1 MIKLRTFGGLFLER
15 DGTRLDALS
24 GQRKGLAL
32 LAMLAAAGE
41 RGVSRETALSLL
53 WPDSPEDRARTSLR
67 QLVHALRSQLE
78 EPELLEQSAELR
90 LNPGVTAS
98 DVADFRDAIDR
109 GSLSAAVA
117 HYAGPFLHG
126 FQLKGAD
133 GFERWAET
141 ERSNLAQTLLRTLER
156 LAVQATRAGDVHE
169 AVEAWR
175 RLTNLE
181 PLSARFTV
189 GVMNALDAAGER
201 NAALQ
206 HARVYHALARQE
218 LDGAPDPVVTELEA
232 RLREAV
238 TPGSPPVAAT
248 GVAASPSRLRTAD
261 TISLGERS
269 APQATPSMLVDPPS
283 LALASPSGAPRLA
296 GRRLFVLALAGAV
309 IIVASFALQ
318 AIRRRGDA
326 VTNTRP
332 APGNQ
337 GSTVI
342 VASVAVMPFVNTS
355 GDPTNEPLSDGLT
368 DELIGALGRIPD
380 LRVVGRTSV
389 FAMKGRGLTVHAVG
403 DTLGVASVVE
413 GSVRRVGDRI
423 KVTAQ
428 LVRVTD
434 NVVLWADGY
443 DRTLTDVLAVQ
454 EEIAR
459 SIVSALRVRLGG
471 RDTPRL
477 VGRTTADPVAYDL
490 FLRGR
495 HIFSTRPDRDG
506 VLRSRDYLEQAVARD
521 TTFARAY
528 AALADVHIRLAV
540 FGFGRP
546 NEEFSVA
553 RAAATRAL
561 VLDSA
566 LAEAYAA
573 LGHIKC
579 MADYDWAGAERAF
592 RRSIALDPGYTFVR
606 IPYGICLMSEGRFA
620 EAIAQLDSARIADP
634 LDAGPSNVLGR
645 VYVSA
650 RQPDLAIRQLSATL
664 ELNPL
669 FDLAYQQLAHAY
681 VQKRRYPEAIAAM
694 RRAAALSGIRDSAQL
709 AYVYAV
715 SGARDDAAQ
724 VLQLL
729 IRKPSNRYIPPYHV
743 AMAYAGLGNTDSAF
757 LWLDRAYAERASFM
771 GGVKVEPGFAT
782 LHNDPRWSVL
792 LARMGLNRSE

>member
-1 MIKLRTFGGLFLER
+1 MLKLHTFGGLFLER

-41 RGVSRETALSLL
+41 LGVSRETALSLL

-90 LNPGVTAS
+90 LNPLAIAS
-98 DVADFRDAIDR
+98 DIADFRDAIER
-109 GSLSAAVA
+109 GSMRVAVA
-117 HYAGPFLHG
+117 HYAGPFLDG
-126 FQLKGAD
+126 VQLRGAD
-133 GFERWAET
+133 GFERWAAT
-141 ERSNLAQTLLRTLER
+141 ERSKLAQMVMRTLER
-156 LAVQATRAGDVHE
+156 VAAQAASAGEVQV

-175 RLTNLE
+175 RLANME

-189 GVMNALDAAGER
+189 GLMNALDAAGER
-201 NAALQ
+201 AAALQ
-206 HARVYHALARQE
+206 HARVYHTLLRQE
-218 LDGAPDPVVTELEA
+218 LDSTPDPVVTELEA
-232 RLREAV
+232 RLRESVILDSPKVAV
-238 TPGSPPVAAT
+238 TGGAA
-248 GVAASPSRLRTAD
+248 VPSSSRAD
-261 TISLGERS
+261 DTMPLGER
-269 APQATPSMLVDPPS
+269 ATPLATPSMLVEPRA
-283 LALASPSGAPRLA
+283 LALASPSGAPRLT
-296 GRRLFVLALAGAV
+296 GLRVFVLALAGAV
-309 IIVASFALQ
+309 IVAGFALL
-318 AIRRRGDA
+318 ALRRRDDA
-326 VTNTRP
+326 VTNTRQ

-337 GSTVI
+337 ASAVTL
-342 VASVAVMPFVNTS
+342 ASVAVMPFVNTS
-355 GDPTNEPLSDGLT
+355 GDPTNDPLSDGLT
-368 DELIGALGRIPD
+368 DELIGALGRTPD

-403 DTLGVASVVE
+403 DTLGVLSVVE

-434 NVVLWADGY
+434 NVVLWADSY

-459 SIVSALRVRLGG
+459 SIVLALQVRLGG
-471 RDTPRL
+471 PLTSRL
-477 VGRTTADPVAYDL
+477 VGRATADPVAYDL

-495 HIFSTRPDRDG
+495 HLFSIRPDRDG
-506 VLRSRDYLEQAVARD
+506 VRRARDYLEQAVARD

-528 AALADVHIRLAV
+528 AALSDVHIRLAV

-546 NEEFSVA
+546 GEEFTLA
-553 RAAATRAL
+553 RAAANRAL

-566 LAEAYAA
+566 LAEAHAA

-579 MADYDWAGAERAF
+579 MADYDWRGAERAF
-592 RRSIALDPGYTFVR
+592 RRSVELDPGYTFVR
-606 IPYGICLMSEGRFA
+606 IPFGICLMSEGRFV
-620 EAIAQLDSARIADP
+620 EAVAQLDSARIADP
-634 LDAGPSNVLGR
+634 LDPGPSNVLGR

-650 RQPDLAIRQLSATL
+650 RQPDLAIRQLSAAL

-681 VQKRRYPEAIAAM
+681 VQKRMYAEAIAAM

-724 VLQLL
+724 LLQLL
-729 IRKPSNRYIPPYHV
+729 VGTRSNRYVPPYHI
-743 AMAYAGLGNTDSAF
+743 AMAYAGLGNADSAF

-771 GGVKVEPGFAT
+771 GGVKVEAGFAT
-782 LHNDPRWSVL
+782 LHTDPRWSVL
-792 LARMGLNRSE
+792 LARMGLTGTE

>member
-141 ERSNLAQTLLRTLER
+141 ERSNLAQTVLRTLER
-156 LAVQATRAGDVHE
+156 LAAQATRAGDVHG

-181 PLSARFTV
+181 PLSARLTI
-189 GVMNALDAAGER
+189 GLMNALDAAGER

-206 HARVYHALARQE
+206 HARVFHALSRQE
-218 LDGAPDPVVTELEA
+218 LDGTPDRVVTELEA
-232 RLREAV
+232 RLRAAV
-238 TPGSPPVAAT
+238 VPGSPPMAVT
-248 GVAASPSRLRTAD
+248 GVATSPSSLRTGD
-261 TISLGERS
+261 TISPGERV
-269 APQATPSMLVDPPS
+269 APQTTPSMLVDPPA
-283 LALASPSGAPRLA
+283 LALTSPAGAPRRA
-296 GRRLFVLALAGAV
+296 GLRLFVLALAGAA
-309 IIVASFALQ
+309 IIVVGFALQ
-318 AIRRRGDA
+318 AIRQRGDA
-326 VTNTRP
+326 ATNTRQ
-332 APGNQ
+332 ATGNL
-337 GSTVI
+337 GSPVT

-413 GSVRRVGDRI
+413 GSVRRVGDHI
-423 KVTAQ
+423 KVTSQ

-434 NVVLWADGY
+434 NVVLWADSY

-459 SIVSALRVRLGG
+459 SIVSALRIRLGG
-471 RDTPRL
+471 PLTPRL

-506 VLRSRDYLEQAVARD
+506 VRRSRDYLEQAVARD

-540 FGFGRP
+540 FGFGLP
-546 NEEFSVA
+546 KEEFSLA

-561 VLDSA
+561 ALDSA

-579 MADYDWAGAERAF
+579 MADYDWVGAERAF
-592 RRSIALDPGYTFVR
+592 RRSIELDPGYTFVR
-606 IPYGICLMSEGRFA
+606 IPFGICLMSEGRFA
-620 EAIAQLDSARIADP
+620 EAVAQLDSAHIADP

-650 RQPDLAIRQLSATL
+650 RQPDLAIRQLAAAL

-681 VQKRRYPEAIAAM
+681 VQKRGYPEAIAAM

-715 SGARDDAAQ
+715 SGARDEASQ
-724 VLQLL
+724 LLQLL
-729 IRKPSNRYIPPYHV
+729 VRTPSNRYIPPYHV

-782 LHNDPRWSVL
+782 LHNDPRWNVL

>member
-141 ERSNLAQTLLRTLER
+141 ERSNLAQTVLRTLER
-156 LAVQATRAGDVHE
+156 LAVQATRAGDGHG

-181 PLSARFTV
+181 PLSARFTI
-189 GVMNALDAAGER
+189 GLMNALDAAGER

-206 HARVYHALARQE
+206 HARVYHALSRQE
-218 LDGAPDPVVTELEA
+218 LGGAPDPVVTELEA

-238 TPGSPPVAAT
+238 APVAAT
-248 GVAASPSRLRTAD
+248 GVAASPSTLRTGD
-261 TISLGERS
+261 TTSPGERA
-269 APQATPSMLVDPPS
+269 APQATPSMLVDPPA

-309 IIVASFALQ
+309 IIVAGFALQ

-337 GSTVI
+337 GSTVTG
-342 VASVAVMPFVNTS
+342 ASVAVMPFVNTS

-413 GSVRRVGDRI
+413 GSVRRVGDHI
-423 KVTAQ
+423 KVTSQ

-434 NVVLWADGY
+434 NVVLWADSY

-459 SIVSALRVRLGG
+459 SIVSALRIRLGG
-471 RDTPRL
+471 PLTPRL

-540 FGFGRP
+540 FGFGLP
-546 NEEFSVA
+546 SEEFSLS

-592 RRSIALDPGYTFVR
+592 RRSIELDPGYTFVR

-620 EAIAQLDSARIADP
+620 EAVAQLDSARIADP

-650 RQPDLAIRQLSATL
+650 RQPDLAIRQLSAAL

-715 SGARDDAAQ
+715 SGARDDAAHL
-724 VLQLL
+724 LQLL
-729 IRKPSNRYIPPYHV
+729 VGKPSNRYIPPYHV

-782 LHNDPRWSVL
+782 LRNDPRWSVL

>member
-1 MIKLRTFGGLFLER
+1 MLKLHTFGGLFLER

-24 GQRKGLAL
+24 SQRKGLAL

-41 RGVSRETALSLL
+41 RGVSRETALALL

-90 LNPGVTAS
+90 LNPLAIAS
-98 DVADFRDAIDR
+98 DIADFRDAIER
-109 GSLSAAVA
+109 GSMRDAVE
-117 HYAGPFLHG
+117 HYTGPFLDG
-126 FQLKGAD
+126 VQLRGAD
-133 GFERWAET
+133 GFERWVET
-141 ERSNLAQTLLRTLER
+141 ERNKLAHMVMRTLER
-156 LAVQATRAGDVHE
+156 VAAEAARAGDVHV
-169 AVEAWR
+169 AVDAWR
-175 RLTNLE
+175 RLANME
-181 PLSARFTV
+181 PLSARFTI
-189 GVMNALDAAGER
+189 GLMTALDAAGER
-201 NAALQ
+201 AAALQ
-206 HARVYHALARQE
+206 HARVYHTLLRQE
-218 LDGAPDPVVTELEA
+218 LDGTPDPVVTELEA
-232 RLREAV
+232 RLRESVSPDSPKVAV
-238 TPGSPPVAAT
+238 TGGAAVPSSSLVDDTTPP
-248 GVAASPSRLRTAD
+248 
-261 TISLGERS
+261 GER
-269 APQATPSMLVDPPS
+269 ATPHAIPSMPVEPPAF
-283 LALASPSGAPRLA
+283 ALASPSGAPRFTGL
-296 GRRLFVLALAGAV
+296 RLVVLALAGAV
-309 IIVASFALQ
+309 FVAAFALL
-318 AIRRRGDA
+318 AIRRRDDVA
-326 VTNTRP
+326 MNTRQ

-337 GSTVI
+337 APAATL
-342 VASVAVMPFVNTS
+342 ASVAVMPFVNSS
-355 GDPTNEPLSDGLT
+355 GDPTNDPLSDGLT
-368 DELIGALGRIPD
+368 DELIGALGRMPD

-434 NVVLWADGY
+434 NVVLWADSY
-443 DRTLTDVLAVQ
+443 DRTLTDVFAVQ

-459 SIVSALRVRLGG
+459 AIVSALEVRLGG
-471 RDTPRL
+471 PLTSRL
-477 VGRTTADPVAYDL
+477 VGRTTTDPVAYDL

-495 HIFSTRPDRDG
+495 HLFSIRPDRDG
-506 VLRSRDYLEQAVARD
+506 VRRSREYLEQAVARD

-546 NEEFSVA
+546 AEEFSLA
-553 RAAATRAL
+553 RAAANRAL
-561 VLDSA
+561 ALDSA
-566 LAEAYAA
+566 LAEAHTA

-579 MADYDWAGAERAF
+579 VADYDWRGAERAF
-592 RRSIALDPGYTFVR
+592 RRSVELDPGYTFAR
-606 IPYGICLMSEGRFA
+606 IPFGICLMSEGRFA
-620 EAIAQLDSARIADP
+620 EAVAQLDSAHMADP
-634 LDAGPSNVLGR
+634 LDAAPSNVLGR

-650 RQPDLAIRQLSATL
+650 HQPDLAIRQLSAAL

-681 VQKRRYPEAIAAM
+681 VQKRMYPEAVAAM
-694 RRAAALSGIRDSAQL
+694 RRAAELSGIRDSAQL

-724 VLQLL
+724 LMRLL
-729 IRKPSNRYIPPYHV
+729 VGQPSDRYLPPYHI
-743 AMAYAGLGNTDSAF
+743 AMAYAGLGNADSAF

-782 LHNDPRWSVL
+782 LHSDPRWRVL
-792 LARMGLNRSE
+792 LVRMGLTGSE